1 MAQEHGVAGGPGDH
15 GEHGEPHVGEGLG
28 REAAV
33 ADAEHVR
40 HRLEQRPRV
49 LLQPVRLLQGNREG
63 LEVDIQVNRA
73 LQCEGKSHQMPKTNP
88 NTKNRVTAKKI
99 SSARL
104 IHNVM
109 KIMTA

>member
-1 MAQEHGVAGGPGDH
+1 MGSGHPNWFFPDH

-49 LLQPVRLLQGNREG
+49 LLQPVRLLQGKREG
-63 LEVDIQVNRA
+63 VKVDIQVKRVSSNTQNKPKYSK
-73 LQCEGKSHQMPKTNP
+73 QCHRK
-88 NTKNRVTAKKI
+88 KKI
-99 SSARL
+99 SSAPFIR
-104 IHNVM
+104 NVM
-109 KIMTA
+109 KIMTPQLSS